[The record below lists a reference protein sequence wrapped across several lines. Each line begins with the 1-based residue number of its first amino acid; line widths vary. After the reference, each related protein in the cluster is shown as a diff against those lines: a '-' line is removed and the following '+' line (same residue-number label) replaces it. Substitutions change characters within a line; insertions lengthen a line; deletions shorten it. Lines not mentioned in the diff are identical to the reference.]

1 MRRGA
6 HRQKWSA
13 GTRAS
18 RPRQRPC
25 ATKKARTQNQ
35 EELCVE
41 VEESSRPLR
50 NDGRGYAGIRCLQ
63 SGRGEKNREVGAALD
78 AVPASDVAIMLANNA
93 VACAQSEARSL
104 PDRFG
109 CIKGFEC
116 VFRMPE
122 TRTGIRELNAQ
133 LRFAGTYGDRKLT
146 PANLFQRVHRIR
158 NDLKKNVKQLAG
170 IGQHRR
176 ACRLRLQVN
185 AQIAQLVE
193 AA

>member
-18 RPRQRPC
+18 RARQRLY
-25 ATKKARTQNQ
+25 ATKKARTQSQ

-41 VEESSRPLR
+41 VEVSSRTLR
-50 NDGRGYAGIRCLQ
+50 NDWRGYAGIRCLR
-63 SGRGEKNREVGAALD
+63 SGRGEKNREVGATFK

-93 VACAQSEARSL
+93 VACAQSQARSL

-109 CIKGFEC
+109 RIKRFEC

-122 TRTGIRELNAQ
+122 TRTGIGELNAH
-133 LRFAGTYGDRKLT
+133 LRFAGTYGNRKLT
-146 PANLFQRVHRIR
+146 AANLFQRVHRIR
-158 NDLKKNVKQLAG
+158 NDLKKNVKQLTG
-170 IGQHRR
+170 IGKHRR
-176 ACRLRLQVN
+176 AWRPPLQRDAEILQVF
-185 AQIAQLVE
+185 QGG
-193 AA
+193 